1 MSLKELLKRKEQE
14 ALFAEYNSLSYK
26 IRSLGGIVQNY
37 MVLDENTTREDIKL
51 YIEEWLE
58 ETKKRKAELD
68 ELIEAT
74 VKSVGATL
82 LK

>member
-37 MVLDENTTREDIKL
+37 MVLDENTTKEDIKL

-58 ETKKRKAELD
+58 ETKRRKAELD

>member
-14 ALFAEYNSLSYK
+14 TLFAEYNSLAHK
-26 IRSLGGIVQNY
+26 IRSLGDIVQNY

-58 ETKKRKAELD
+58 ETKRRKAELD

-74 VKSVGATL
+74 VRSVEASL
-82 LK
+82 PE